1 MTAVA
6 ASGVAMTA
14 VAASKIA
21 RDAILASPVA
31 LDAIYASAIAIGKFA
46 AGVAGLD
53 PALYDDIAAVTQSSA
68 AMEAVTAS
76 TIAMEAVT
84 ASTIAMEA
92 VANSKIARDAV
103 FAKTA
108 ALNIVRKYSM
118 SIAKFAIGCAGRN
131 PANYSSIAAVVSDT
145 AAMTAIAG
153 SSTAMTAIYGSQIA
167 RKAIEGSNIACT
179 ALEKVAQVVS
189 PTTDP
194 YLYNGKCFLVA
205 VSQKWSKPT
214 SIGKA
219 SNSIGNYVDAPT
231 SSTEDVYYNYN
242 NYDKKINRFASSV
255 EIKSSTWGGSATGY
269 WNGAKIVKIK

>member
-1 MTAVA
+1 MT
-6 ASGVAMTA
+6 S
-14 VAASKIA
+14 
-21 RDAILASPVA
+21 
-31 LDAIYASAIAIGKFA
+31 
-46 AGVAGLD
+46 
-53 PALYDDIAAVTQSSA
+53 
-68 AMEAVTAS
+68 
-76 TIAMEAVT
+76 
-84 ASTIAMEA
+84 
-92 VANSKIARDAV
+92 
-103 FAKTA
+103 
-108 ALNIVRKYSM
+108 
-118 SIAKFAIGCAGRN
+118 
-131 PANYSSIAAVVSDT
+131 
-145 AAMTAIAG
+145 IAG